1 MKTLPNSHFSML
13 VLICLAAFL
22 TACAPQAKIPKIN
35 AEYYPQCVKP
45 FQDLAEAQKALVQR
59 TIVSGVVGAAGGA
72 AVGALVSGDWKGAL
86 AGGLIGGVSAGAVGY
101 ASGKQQQIKD
111 VKARLASYRADMTT
125 DIKNMSQ
132 VELYSMLSLQCYV
145 REFKI
150 LLGSYRAH
158 RILEADFKSHYAE
171 IRNGMTQIS
180 TVLDDAYKQSVKR
193 EQEFRNALAS
203 ERELAKAK
211 PKENRT
217 LAAAEQKRS
226 RQTKAISKVKNI
238 NQMEQLIDNAKKDA
252 EQNAAKQEAAYASAI
267 DSQVSASLDSI
278 SSDFDTN
285 YTANTARIASTK
297 TLYSKSL
304 DIMDEAASHAGIDMV
319 YIPTGYYA
327 SLSSCHVN

>member
-1 MKTLPNSHFSML
+1 MNNYLNSKISVILMFCAVIM
-13 VLICLAAFL
+13 
-22 TACAPQAKIPKIN
+22 TGACAPQAKIPKIN

-59 TIVSGVVGAAGGA
+59 TIVSGVVGVAGGA
-72 AVGALVSGDWKGAL
+72 AVGALVSGNWKGAL
-86 AGGLIGGVSAGAVGY
+86 VGGIVGGIAAGTAGY

-111 VKARLASYRADMTT
+111 VKARLASYRVDMKT

-145 REFKI
+145 REFKK
-150 LLGSYRAH
+150 LLGNYRAH
-158 RILEADFKSHYAE
+158 RISEADFKSHYAE

-180 TVLDDAYKQSVKR
+180 TVLDDAYNQSVKR
-193 EQEFRNALAS
+193 DQEFRNALAS
-203 ERELAKAK
+203 ERELAKDK

-226 RQTKAISKVKNI
+226 RQTRAISQVKNI
-238 NQMEQLIDNAKKDA
+238 NQMERLINNTKKDA
-252 EQNAAKQEAAYASAI
+252 ERNAAKQEAAYASAI
-267 DSQVSASLDSI
+267 DSQASASLDSI

-285 YTANTARIASTK
+285 YTTNTVRIASTK

-319 YIPTGYYA
+319 YIPNVYYA
-327 SLSSCHVN
+327 SLCSCYIN